1 MKINYNDL
9 NNLDN
14 FIELIS
20 DLVFFKNINGEYKHC
35 NSAFL
40 NFNNKTRE
48 EVLNNTVFD
57 FYSYENAVKFT
68 QDDKDIFANNKNRS
82 YGEVFKVPDG
92 DDIYFYTTKQIV
104 YDNEGNQTGLFCI
117 AKDVTVKKQYELIYR
132 DSQKI
137 LEYIA
142 IHDDLKKI
150 LKKIVHLAEERNSSS
165 LCSIL
170 LLDETKT
177 HLLTGSAPSIPDF
190 YNEAINGVEIG
201 EKVGSCGSAA
211 FKKTKVIVEDIDTH
225 ENWQPYLSLTQKANL
240 HACWSQPILSSKD
253 EILGT
258 FAIYHERQKKPS
270 DFDLK
275 LISSYAHLASVAIEK
290 DYNEKVVLEKEHQ
303 VLDQIKISNEKLKSR
318 EYELSQIFNNALVGL
333 IYITGDRI
341 LVKGNQRL
349 ADIFGYENPQ
359 EMVGMSMREFHLS
372 QERYVEFGK
381 TNFESLKE
389 KEKFN
394 IEYKLQ
400 RKDSS
405 SIWCELSGKALD
417 ENTPADLSK
426 GVLWTIKDISRRKKL
441 EKKVKERTK
450 EIELKNTQ
458 LEELAAKDHLT
469 GLFNR
474 SKLDE
479 ALDDQYRHSKRY
491 KTIFGAIMIDIDYF
505 KQVNDDYGH
514 QAGDTI
520 LKEFATLLKNASR
533 ETDVIGRWGGEE
545 FLIIVENIN
554 KDNLIKLAEKL
565 RMSVEEYKF
574 SIVNH
579 KTASFGVSLYRS
591 GEKINELIAR
601 TDKALYQAKDSGR
614 NCVNFL

>member
-9 NNLDN
+9 NKLDN
-14 FIELIS
+14 IIELIT

-35 NSAFL
+35 NNAFL
-40 NFNNKTRE
+40 NFNNKTRK
-48 EVLNNTVFD
+48 EVLNKTVFD

-68 QDDKDIFANNKNRS
+68 QDDKNILAENKDRS

-92 DDIYFYTTKQIV
+92 DDIYFHTTKQIV
-104 YDNEGNQTGLFCI
+104 YDNEGNQAGLFCI
-117 AKDVTVKKQYELIYR
+117 ARNVTIKKQYELIFK
-132 DSQKI
+132 DSKKI

-150 LKKIVHLAEERNSSS
+150 LDKIVHLAEERNRSS

-177 HLLTGSAPSIPDF
+177 HLLTGSAPSLPDF
-190 YNEAINGVEIG
+190 YNEAIHGVEIG

-240 HACWSQPILSSKD
+240 HSCWSHPIFSSKD

-258 FAIYHERQKKPS
+258 FAIYHEKRKKPS

-275 LISSYAHLASVAIEK
+275 LINSYAHLASVAIEK

-303 VLDQIKISNEKLKSR
+303 ILEQIKISNEKLKSR

-333 IYITGDRI
+333 MYITGDRI

-349 ADIFGYENPQ
+349 ADIFGYKNPQ
-359 EMVGMSMREFHLS
+359 EMVGMSMRKFHLS

-381 TNFESLKE
+381 TNFEPLKE

-417 ENTPADLSK
+417 ENTPANLSK

-479 ALDDQYRHSKRY
+479 ALENQFKHSKRY
-491 KTIFGAIMIDIDYF
+491 RTIFGAIMIDIDYF

-520 LKEFATLLKNASR
+520 LQEFATLLKNASR
-533 ETDVIGRWGGEE
+533 ETDIIGRWGGEE
-545 FLIIVENIN
+545 FLLIVENID
-554 KDNLIKLAEKL
+554 KDNLINLAQKL

-579 KTASFGVSLYRS
+579 KTASFGVALYRS

-601 TDKALYQAKDSGR
+601 ADKALYQAKDSGR